1 LTIERLTK
9 YFAKHHQQLLHFKFD
24 LAPLVSPQDTTQP
37 PLTVTV
43 SLQGSA
49 VNQLQEIA
57 PAEQWSVWCGQWLQ
71 LLAVTRSP
79 IGAYELSLSLGND
92 DEIQALNR
100 DYRHKDAPTD
110 VLAFAALEA
119 AMALP
124 PDLLQSDPLY
134 LGDIIVSLDTAR
146 RQSAAHGH
154 TWQEEVLWLTA
165 HGFLHLLG
173 WDHPDEAALQ
183 RMWQQQQQLLAV
195 VGMSLP
201 TSAYAQAAG

>member
-1 LTIERLTK
+1 LDQSLYLPDIAHQKMQTRRQH
-9 YFAKHHQQLLHFKFD
+9 AK
-24 LAPLVSPQDTTQP
+24 QP
-37 PLTVTV
+37 FMSV
-43 SLQGSA
+43 SLSTIK
-49 VNQLQEIA
+49 QLKQRL
-57 PAEQWSVWCGQWLQ
+57 EQYHSPEQICG
-71 LLAVTRSP
+71 
-79 IGAYELSLSLGND
+79 
-92 DEIQALNR
+92 ALNR

-119 AMALP
+119 AMVLP